1 MSKGGFRA
9 AFFCPITAM
18 IGGVKMPKQIR
29 QKVVKIEG
37 IKYIFRHPGVM
48 KALEI
53 DEHARNEN
61 GTRNFETFYS
71 EILEH
76 VIRLE
81 DGSKIDFEY
90 FEENP
95 GFLEVMS
102 EAEAFVFEQPKSNR
116 YYRDKAKK
124 RGLMWRL
131 VIQKI
136 IDYETV
142 LEMTLDEIYEAN
154 AALDIH
160 IENVNKANKKGGRK

>member
-1 MSKGGFRA
+1 
-9 AFFCPITAM
+9 
-18 IGGVKMPKQIR
+18 MPKPIR
-29 QKVVKIEG
+29 QKVVEIEG
-37 IKYIFRHPGVM
+37 FKYIFRHPGLINAIKM
-48 KALEI
+48 
-53 DEHARNEN
+53 DENTRDEN
-61 GTRNFETFYS
+61 GIRSSEAFYN
-71 EILEH
+71 ELMEH
-76 VIRLE
+76 IIRLE
-81 DGSKIDFEY
+81 DGSKVDFEY

-116 YYRDKAKK
+116 YYREKAKK

-131 VIQKI
+131 VIEKI
-136 IDYETV
+136 IDYETA